1 MGKDMWEIYLLLL
14 LFTVYCLIFLG
25 RVFRGRKQIP
35 GGKKRILI
43 LLMHNCGKCAEKI
56 MWDILRL
63 KSWHEWD
70 FNLIVIDDQSQD
82 DTLLMLNAFRKKAP
96 FCLLPTILGKK
107 IAAILLWQGK
117 HVYIL
122 PIGAGASPQEV
133 RSKLLAWLNQDYF
146 HHGGN
151 LGGKKRKTS

>member
-1 MGKDMWEIYLLLL
+1 MWEIYLLLL

-82 DTLLMLNAFRKKAP
+82 DTLLMLNAFRKRHP
-96 FCLLPTILGKK
+96 FVYFLP
-107 IAAILLWQGK
+107 
-117 HVYIL
+117 Y
-122 PIGAGASPQEV
+122 
-133 RSKLLAWLNQDYF
+133 
-146 HHGGN
+146 
-151 LGGKKRKTS
+151 